1 MFLKLILPNTKPAFT
16 SYHTAILYTDMRR
29 WATCKQTS
37 ESQDSVN
44 NLLIQKLSQN
54 AKSNWCCEIDGV
66 V

>member
-29 WATCKQTS
+29 WATC